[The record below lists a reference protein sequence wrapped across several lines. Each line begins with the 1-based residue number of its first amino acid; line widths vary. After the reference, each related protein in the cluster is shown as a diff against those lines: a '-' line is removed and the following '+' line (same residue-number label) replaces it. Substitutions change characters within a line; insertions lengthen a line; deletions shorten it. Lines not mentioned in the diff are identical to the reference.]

1 MSGVVVVS
9 ASGLAFPYPFPPSS
23 SLLSKTLLNP
33 SRLSISRRA
42 AALPL
47 LLLRQQRR
55 RDVSAAYGD
64 GDMDDDFGDFDLDD
78 GDGVGDDEDL
88 DNEQDYD
95 VDYDRLL
102 APVKP
107 PPRSTEVHGHEEG
120 DIAMVAA
127 HSFVSTQES
136 ASDTVV
142 DYSVDEDEFHKI
154 RLLHCDF
161 LIRKVPDPD
170 DDVFDFREMYV
181 TPPDTDIYSIPRVLA
196 PMPQKYMRC
205 TKKNFGRYHVSEP
218 PVEHLRDPLYKTE
231 REIMKVFLTKHYR
244 NRRCNDPDFFLDFEE
259 IYVIDSKTRSIT
271 RAKVVVSV
279 PEGKKRDR
287 RNDLLLIRDG
297 GESFRIIDKE
307 ASRDNVGC
315 LYQTKRDDATT
326 VIQREEWA
334 KSRQDVEK
342 HFRKL
347 RDFDYSNWF

>member
-1 MSGVVVVS
+1 
-9 ASGLAFPYPFPPSS
+9 
-23 SLLSKTLLNP
+23 
-33 SRLSISRRA
+33 
-42 AALPL
+42 
-47 LLLRQQRR
+47 
-55 RDVSAAYGD
+55 
-64 GDMDDDFGDFDLDD
+64 
-78 GDGVGDDEDL
+78 
-88 DNEQDYD
+88 
-95 VDYDRLL
+95 
-102 APVKP
+102 
-107 PPRSTEVHGHEEG
+107 
-120 DIAMVAA
+120 MVAA
-127 HSFVSTQES
+127 DSFVSTRDS

-142 DYSVDEDEFHKI
+142 DYAVDEDEFHKI

-196 PMPQKYMRC
+196 PMPQKYVRC

-218 PVEHLRDPLYKTE
+218 PVEHLRDPLYMTE

-244 NRRCNDPDFFLDFEE
+244 NRRSDDPDFFLDFEE

-297 GESFRIIDKE
+297 GESFRIIDK
-307 ASRDNVGC
+307 
-315 LYQTKRDDATT
+315 TKRDDAAT

-342 HFRKL
+342 HFKKL

>member
-1 MSGVVVVS
+1 M
-9 ASGLAFPYPFPPSS
+9 AMA
-23 SLLSKTLLNP
+23 TTT
-33 SRLSISRRA
+33 
-42 AALPL
+42 PL
-47 LLLRQQRR
+47 LLVSSRPYPHRHFPANPKPNALPPPLLSLRTSPAAPLVPLPSRR
-55 RDVSAAYGD
+55 RRNVTAAYGD
-64 GDMDDDFGDFDLDD
+64 DDMDDDFGDFDADD
-78 GDGVGDDEDL
+78 ADGVGDDDDV

-107 PPRSTEVHGHEEG
+107 PPPPSSLHGEEG

-127 HSFVSTQES
+127 DSFVSTQDS

-142 DYSVDEDEFHKI
+142 DYAVDEDEFHKI

-196 PMPQKYMRC
+196 PMPQKYVRC
-205 TKKNFGRYHVSEP
+205 TKKGFGRYNVTEP

-244 NRRCNDPDFFLDFEE
+244 NRRADDPDFFLDFEE

-297 GESFRIIDKE
+297 GESFRIIDK
-307 ASRDNVGC
+307 
-315 LYQTKRDDATT
+315 TKRDDAAT

-347 RDFDYSNWF
+347 RDFDHSNWF

>member
-1 MSGVVVVS
+1 MATSTTPLVVS
-9 ASGLAFPYPFPPSS
+9 FSRSCRCPYPHCHPGHFPGKPKPKLPPLR
-23 SLLSKTLLNP
+23 SLSLCL
-33 SRLSISRRA
+33 RA
-42 AALPL
+42 GPLAALP
-47 LLLRQQRR
+47 RR
-55 RDVSAAYGD
+55 PRDVSAAYGD
-64 GDMDDDFGDFDLDD
+64 GDMDDDFGDFDPDD
-78 GDGVGDDEDL
+78 ADGIGEDDDV

-102 APVKP
+102 APVVKP
-107 PPRSTEVHGHEEG
+107 PPSLGPSTAAPGEEG

-127 HSFVSTQES
+127 ESFVSTRDS

-142 DYSVDEDEFHKI
+142 DYTVDEDEFHKI

-196 PMPQKYMRC
+196 PMPQKYVRC

-244 NRRCNDPDFFLDFEE
+244 NRRSDDPDFFLDFEE

-297 GESFRIIDKE
+297 GESFRIIDK
-307 ASRDNVGC
+307 
-315 LYQTKRDDATT
+315 TKRDDAAT
-326 VIQREEWA
+326 VIKREEWA